1 MYTKIFSILDKC
13 VVDKDTRDSLKQA
26 FNYYE
31 DDNNMDIIKQ
41 VLSHRKPGFEVLD
54 DAFNKWE
61 SDEEKMQV
69 ISELRNIADDSQ
81 AKHFR
86 DSISIALKDEKNVC
100 SILDEKIKNNDKSYM
115 ETLIYKL
122 GTRKKNE
129 YTVKALG
136 NNFVELFLSLSKDRQ
151 IQLLDSLYDCDH
163 PFDRAT
169 SELLYRLRVEDLVTE
184 KDEIEPFNTY
194 PDMTIG
200 VEIETTGEAS
210 SLLLHGSNYYTVQ
223 EQTLLGKNWRVS
235 RDESIGPYGVEVISP
250 VMHNTKQD
258 SIQLFAICKL
268 LRIIGNVPSEMC
280 GGHIHIG
287 ADYFKNV
294 WSLVNLYE
302 IIGNSEEIYYLVAC
316 EEGKFSPNRIEHSL
330 KPISEK
336 LSIAIKNGG
345 ININSLTEFAN
356 SIKKVQGTGLSGRD
370 EIPDKGYGI
379 NILNYGLK
387 KPLSDS
393 GTYKHTGVNTIEFRA
408 NSCPDTYEGWVKNKL
423 FNQRLV
429 EISEELGQIEMKQNR
444 TEEEQRKINL
454 REKLKDEESSVKKI
468 EFFLELLFDREEDRE
483 IYRKRFLSNY
493 QILHSK
499 ENEEVQKKFKHF
511 RIDFNR
517 EKEKSEQ
524 EGAR

>member
-1 MYTKIFSILDKC
+1 MYTKIFSIIDKC
-13 VVDKDTRDSLKQA
+13 VVDKVTRNSLKQA

-31 DDNNMDIIKQ
+31 EEDKMDLFEI
-41 VLSHRKPGFEVLD
+41 VFSHRKSGFEVLNE
-54 DAFNKWE
+54 AFNKWE
-61 SDEEKMQV
+61 SDEEKMKV
-69 ISELRNIADDSQ
+69 ISELRNISDDSQ

-151 IQLLDSLYDCDH
+151 IQLLDSLYDCNH

-169 SELLYRLRVEDLVTE
+169 SELIYRLRVEDLVTE
-184 KDEIEPFNTY
+184 KDEIEPFNTS

-200 VEIETTGEAS
+200 VEIETIGDAS
-210 SLLLHGSNYYTVQ
+210 TLLLDGSRDYTVQ
-223 EQTLLGKNWRVS
+223 EQTLLGENWRVS
-235 RDESIGPYGVEVISP
+235 KDDSIGPYGVEVISP

-258 SIQLFAICKL
+258 STQLFAICKL
-268 LRIIGNVPSEMC
+268 LKIIGNVPSEMC

-287 ADYFKNV
+287 ADYFKSV

-302 IIGNSEEIYYLVAC
+302 IIGNCEEIYYLVAS
-316 EEGKFSPNRIEHSL
+316 EEGEFSPNRIEHSL

-336 LSIAIKNGG
+336 LSIAIKNG
-345 ININSLTEFAN
+345 NIDMSSLTEFAN
-356 SIKKVQGTGLSGRD
+356 SIKNVQGTFIDGRI
-370 EIPDKGYGI
+370 ERPDKGYGI

-387 KPLSDS
+387 EPLDDS
-393 GTYKHTGVNTIEFRA
+393 GYYLHTGVNTIEFRA
-408 NSCPDTYEGWVKNKL
+408 NSCPDTYEGWVKNKF

-468 EFFLELLFDREEDRE
+468 EFFLELLFDREKDRE